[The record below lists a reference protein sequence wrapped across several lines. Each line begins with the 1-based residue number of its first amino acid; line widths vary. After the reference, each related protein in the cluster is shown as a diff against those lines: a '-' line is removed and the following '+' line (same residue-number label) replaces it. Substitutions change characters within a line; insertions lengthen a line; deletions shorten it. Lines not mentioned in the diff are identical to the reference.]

1 MRLYPRALALACSWM
16 VFAWS
21 PAVGPAHAQEPEP
34 PASDEA
40 PPTSQPVEQ
49 SCPEGW
55 LRDVAEGVL
64 RPEDA
69 PELAARLAAVGVDAC
84 ARPLFQMAMDGLT
97 GRTPEGVAAVAVA
110 WADPRLM
117 PLLYRAYGAGMFQPH
132 ERSNDLA
139 LPMADAI
146 ATLSP
151 EGADLLAPVATGDI
165 GGQWLDLAVQRF
177 QVEWGP
183 NIEAGELRPP
193 TFTNELRDA
202 ALERLRACLRDP
214 SQVPPDTF
222 DPLGLLEG
230 PGAELSVGTRCTTLA
245 VVDIWGAAGD
255 VQWRDYVEGLLR
267 RYTPMGDFMDL
278 AAGLER
284 QWNQGRGQWRDGGP
298 PPRHHWSPVD
308 ANRSQGDESENAV
321 RTSAR
326 GAEAG
331 PFSTGSPHALV
342 GVLALVLLL
351 VGLSA
356 RKAGTP
362 PQLRARMLKAAAVGF
377 GLVLLLAIEGALWMA
392 GIPPGDEGRP
402 TGRLSIS
409 VDPPPGRPDILLDLS
424 GKAVP
429 MPPPEGRVRLG
440 IAGASSVAGMN
451 LAHRDSMASHLERQL
466 RADLPCVDVLNFGQP
481 GLSLRDV
488 RGMAVAAMD
497 GFQMDGMILYS
508 GHNEVGAAR
517 EHGDYRGLRS
527 RLSWLEVALV
537 RTHLAGLV
545 RQLRGPREPLGVQD
559 DGSEQENSQSMDLH
573 HASFEAAVNARYERD
588 LIDLARAFRRRNMP
602 LVLTMPSFNHHGL
615 RLQAVSVE
623 AGSGVEEDGTTLPNR
638 LRQLLLDGDGREAV
652 VQAAVLRDQVP
663 RHGAPYLLLALAH
676 ELEGSV
682 EEAEAAIWEAA
693 RRNQIGSALTPGIAA
708 VVWQVAEQFSLPVAD
723 AHAALHEASPGH
735 LPGFDL
741 FLDFVHLNPRGSEVV
756 AAEMRRTLVTSGLV
770 EEWSSRCAP

>member
-1 MRLYPRALALACSWM
+1 M
-16 VFAWS
+16 
-21 PAVGPAHAQEPEP
+21 
-34 PASDEA
+34 
-40 PPTSQPVEQ
+40 
-49 SCPEGW
+49 
-55 LRDVAEGVL
+55 
-64 RPEDA
+64 
-69 PELAARLAAVGVDAC
+69 
-84 ARPLFQMAMDGLT
+84 
-97 GRTPEGVAAVAVA
+97 
-110 WADPRLM
+110 
-117 PLLYRAYGAGMFQPH
+117 
-132 ERSNDLA
+132 
-139 LPMADAI
+139 
-146 ATLSP
+146 
-151 EGADLLAPVATGDI
+151 
-165 GGQWLDLAVQRF
+165 
-177 QVEWGP
+177 
-183 NIEAGELRPP
+183 
-193 TFTNELRDA
+193 
-202 ALERLRACLRDP
+202 
-214 SQVPPDTF
+214 
-222 DPLGLLEG
+222 
-230 PGAELSVGTRCTTLA
+230 
-245 VVDIWGAAGD
+245 
-255 VQWRDYVEGLLR
+255 
-267 RYTPMGDFMDL
+267 
-278 AAGLER
+278 
-284 QWNQGRGQWRDGGP
+284 
-298 PPRHHWSPVD
+298 
-308 ANRSQGDESENAV
+308 
-321 RTSAR
+321 
-326 GAEAG
+326 
-331 PFSTGSPHALV
+331 
-342 GVLALVLLL
+342 
-351 VGLSA
+351 
-356 RKAGTP
+356 
-362 PQLRARMLKAAAVGF
+362 
-377 GLVLLLAIEGALWMA
+377 
-392 GIPPGDEGRP
+392 
-402 TGRLSIS
+402 
-409 VDPPPGRPDILLDLS
+409 
-424 GKAVP
+424 P

-693 RRNQIGSALTPGIAA
+693 RRNQIGS
-708 VVWQVAEQFSLPVAD
+708 
-723 AHAALHEASPGH
+723 
-735 LPGFDL
+735 
-741 FLDFVHLNPRGSEVV
+741 
-756 AAEMRRTLVTSGLV
+756 
-770 EEWSSRCAP
+770 